1 MAYITVYYIDFD
13 TKEVISTYDYSLE
26 VGQTQS
32 INVQDHIPAGYL
44 DLFTYSNGNF
54 VYDNSIQVV
63 ADEPLYVNGQTGD
76 RFTNNVICFVSA
88 TWDSTSN
95 LPIDDLSDSIDLVSI
110 IPTHTSE
117 IAPVDVIDN
126 ISITENAMS
135 GQFLTIGDICY
146 PTCSV
151 SLFKGEYTTATVF
164 LKGSE
169 FYVVAQ
175 MFGIYQILGKFT
187 ITNEPVVGTDTVS
200 FEASGVLSSEGI
212 NSVVDLTEVLTEQR
226 KTEILEVQPSLD
238 HIIPASLNNMS
249 YYWYFIVEDIYELFG
264 IPLIID
270 RWDYC
275 REDFIASNNIMELLI
290 PTKTITTSDTDEDGV
305 IETTIENEKEVT
317 WKDIIC
323 NIALLLNCNI
333 VEHGGVIH
341 LKRLPTMESK
351 AKKFYVGADIYDDNS
366 RFSSNNYWLKSA
378 TIKYR
383 EYAIRNSFPQP
394 PIIGGPEDAVFW
406 GNNTRNHTAFEG
418 IPTTWNAGAI
428 EYETT
433 VNCAYFRPYFWRSTQ
448 TNNQL
453 ITLLWNKR
461 AAKAL
466 YRSFDIDEDITWEG
480 LNVFNG
486 VPDVVYTPADVSFL
500 GWNPLMSIGNCF
512 ICVDYE
518 GNNRIIY
525 VGNQT
530 ISYSGGI
537 SVSVSSTC
545 NLEDGTESEYTTSEI
560 SSTASGGVANI
571 QSIVNQMLEGAL
583 IRDNVLNGSKIT
595 DATITGGKI
604 TDATI
609 TNTKIADSTITGSK
623 IADST
628 ITNTQIANSTITG
641 SKIVDGTLDGSTKI
655 ADATI
660 SFAKIDNSFVGSLF
674 ADSAFVQEFEAEVA
688 TFGYITSA
696 EADLAYA
703 DIDFA
708 NIGQSA
714 ITNLTSNTAF
724 INALDAEIASF
735 GYITAQQAD
744 LDYAKIDF
752 ANVANGAIGTALI
765 QDGAISDAK
774 IGGMSANKLTA
785 GTIDAS
791 NITVTNLNATN
802 ITTGRITVDG
812 ITIDVTNNEASI
824 DGGYIEDGTITMN
837 GFSSDVVARIDGAI
851 ETFTCNDIPTLQNYP
866 VNTWIASDYDK
877 HVGDVA
883 YVVNPSSSADGYTYR
898 FTKSSDNQFS
908 WVLIKDT
915 DITKAL
921 QDIID
926 IQGDVDA
933 IESFDSTVSSFMTNT
948 DSEIKSIKSRTSSLE
963 TTMGTKVDT
972 STFNE
977 LSQTV
982 DENSSSITSLSK
994 TVSGKADSS
1003 TVSSL
1008 SNTVNTISQKTDANT
1023 SSISS
1028 LTTTVSSK
1036 ADASNVY
1043 TKTET
1048 DSKISVVQ
1056 QDLTGFKTTVSDTY
1070 ATQETVSSKADNST
1084 VSALTQRVTSAE
1096 SNITQNATNI
1106 TTKVSKTDFTGQNM
1120 MSMINQDASSVT
1132 ISASK
1137 VNLNGYLNITNS
1149 FGNKNLFKLKDSV
1162 PGFFEER
1169 GVTIFPQAPPKER
1182 TTDYIPVVASGTY
1195 TVQAWYDTT
1204 NPTSSYEWI
1213 CVNVYDS
1220 NKNYISQPI
1229 REHINSSNYKKFTLN
1244 IPSNGAY
1251 VRISSRWVEKGYE
1264 YAKVKLEKGTTA
1276 SPWTIAPE
1284 DEVDSS
1290 DIYSANTTT
1299 IDGGKITTG
1308 TITANQITVGNLSDL
1323 SDDMGTIT
1331 AGVLKSHNYVADTS
1345 GMKLTLSDGVWDS
1358 KDFKISSTGAIT
1370 STAGTIGGWTIDDE
1384 EMYCRIDDGSSINS
1398 ISLDASIGEIK
1409 TSKHHVSQGY
1419 NVNSGLQMD
1428 SSITISTISTDVNDD
1443 SSGYLQSN
1451 DIRANLIQLNDGRIS
1466 SGHYVDVQRVSL
1478 SANTRGYYLGLKITT
1493 STNAITYYDATGIT
1507 SDNSNFAITLPN
1519 ASISSAGAIST
1530 SSTISATGLITAKGG
1545 VNSWGKLEGNTLK
1558 INNTGTSSFNILGG
1572 GSIAGALAVGGNITS
1587 NNKNVVVDN
1596 YSSGFMAFTNDTASA
1611 NTVKSS
1617 TSVRYN
1623 LASVTLTPGV
1633 YIIECMAE
1641 WRSNSSTG
1649 YRDICLS
1656 TSSNGGKIDKYCES
1670 TVAPSNAYDRQI
1682 FTYTTH
1688 ITSNTTFYLTAQQ
1701 NSGGD
1706 ISTLGGIRALRIGN
1720 N

>member
-26 VGQTQS
+26 VGQTQN

-44 DLFTYSNGNF
+44 DLFTYNNGNF

-76 RFTNNVICFVSA
+76 RFTNNVLCFASA
-88 TWDSTSN
+88 TWDGTSN
-95 LPIDDLSDSIDLVSI
+95 LPIDDLSDGIEGMSVV
-110 IPTHTSE
+110 PVHTSE
-117 IAPVDVIDN
+117 IAPIDIVDS

-135 GQFLTIGDICY
+135 GQFLTIGDVCY

-175 MFGIYQILGKFT
+175 IFGIYQILGKFT

-226 KTEILEVQPSLD
+226 KAEILEVQPSLES
-238 HIIPASLNNMS
+238 IVSPTNNNMS

-275 REDFIASNNIMELLI
+275 REDFLASNNIMELLI
-290 PTKTITTSDTDEDGV
+290 PTKTISTSDTDEDGV
-305 IETTIENEKEVT
+305 IETTIENEKEIT

-341 LKRLPTMESK
+341 LKRLPTMGSK

-366 RFSSNNYWLKSA
+366 RFSSNNYWLKST

-383 EYAIRNSFPQP
+383 EYAIRNTFPQP
-394 PIIGGPEDAVFW
+394 TLIGGPEDAVFW
-406 GNNTRNHTAFEG
+406 GNGTRNHTAFEG
-418 IPTTWNAGAI
+418 IPTSWNAGAI

-448 TNNQL
+448 TNKQL
-453 ITLLWNKR
+453 INLLGNIR

-486 VPDVVYTPADVSFL
+486 VPDVVYTPADVNFL

-512 ICVDYE
+512 ICADYE
-518 GNNRIIY
+518 GDNRIIY

-530 ISYSGGI
+530 ISYSGGVT
-537 SVSVSSTC
+537 VSVSSTC
-545 NLEDGTESEYTTSEI
+545 NLEDGTSSEYTTSEI
-560 SSTASGGVANI
+560 SSTATGGVANI
-571 QSIVNQMLEGAL
+571 QSIVNQMLEGVL

-609 TNTKIADSTITGSK
+609 TGGKIANSTITSTQ

-628 ITNTQIANSTITG
+628 ITNSKIANSTITG

-655 ADATI
+655 ANATI
-660 SFAKIDNSFVGSLF
+660 SYAKMDSSFVGSLV
-674 ADSAFVQEFEAEVA
+674 ADSAFVTELQ
-688 TFGYITSA
+688 
-696 EADLAYA
+696 
-703 DIDFA
+703 
-708 NIGQSA
+708 
-714 ITNLTSNTAF
+714 
-724 INALDAEIASF
+724 AEIASF
-735 GYITAQQAD
+735 GYITSQQAD
-744 LDYAKIDF
+744 LDYAQIDF
-752 ANVANGAIGTALI
+752 ANVANGAIKTALI
-765 QDGAISDAK
+765 QDGAITDAK
-774 IGGMSANKLTA
+774 IGGVSANKLTA

-824 DGGYIEDGTITMN
+824 DGGYIENGTITIN
-837 GFSSDVVARIDGAI
+837 GLSSDVVARIDGAI
-851 ETFTCNDIPTLQNYP
+851 ETFTCTDVPTLQNYP
-866 VNTWIASDYDK
+866 ASTWTSSDYDK

-898 FTKSSDNQFS
+898 FTKSSNNQFS

-926 IQGDVDA
+926 IQGDISA

-948 DSEIKSIKSRTSSLE
+948 DSEITSLKGRTSSLE

-972 STFNE
+972 STFNT

-982 DENSSSITSLSK
+982 DT
-994 TVSGKADSS
+994 
-1003 TVSSL
+1003 
-1008 SNTVNTISQKTDANT
+1008 NT
-1023 SSISS
+1023 SNITT
-1028 LTTTVSSK
+1028 LTTT
-1036 ADASNVY
+1036 
-1043 TKTET
+1043 T
-1048 DSKISVVQ
+1048 DS
-1056 QDLTGFKTTVSDTY
+1056 LGTRM
-1070 ATQETVSSKADNST
+1070 TQ
-1084 VSALTQRVTSAE
+1084 AE
-1096 SNITQNATNI
+1096 SDITQNAQAI
-1106 TTKVSKTDFTGQNM
+1106 TTKVSTTDFTGQNM
-1120 MSMINQDASSVT
+1120 MSLINQDASSVT

-1137 VNLNGYLNITNS
+1137 VNLDGAVTFSSFSSALQNQVTGISNTANS
-1149 FGNKNLFKLKDSV
+1149 AYAHTQMLDTRNDNQPPSWYTAKTRGIYNEFKLCSTIGISTTATYCYLTTYV
-1162 PGFFEER
+1162 PWQGLSGGLPIQEATFSESDAVYR
-1169 GVTIFPQAPPKER
+1169 RYGTS
-1182 TTDYIPVVASGTY
+1182 ASEWS
-1195 TVQAWYDTT
+1195 AWKSTSKILAGWQYSDTT
-1204 NPTSSYEWI
+1204 Y
-1213 CVNVYDS
+1213 
-1220 NKNYISQPI
+1220 
-1229 REHINSSNYKKFTLN
+1229 
-1244 IPSNGAY
+1244 
-1251 VRISSRWVEKGYE
+1251 
-1264 YAKVKLEKGTTA
+1264 
-1276 SPWTIAPE
+1276 
-1284 DEVDSS
+1284 
-1290 DIYSANTTT
+1290 
-1299 IDGGKITTG
+1299 IDGGNIYTG
-1308 TITANQITVGNLSDL
+1308 TITAGKITVSNLSTI
-1323 SDDMGTIT
+1323 SANMGEIT
-1331 AGVLKSHNYVADTS
+1331 AGTLKSDNYVADTS

-1370 STAGTIGGWTIDDE
+1370 STAGTIGGWTINNNTLTSIIHPEDE
-1384 EMYCRIDDGSSINS
+1384 TEVTRSAIISSS
-1398 ISLDASIGEIK
+1398 D
-1409 TSKHHVSQGY
+1409 T
-1419 NVNSGLQMD
+1419 
-1428 SSITISTISTDVNDD
+1428 SITIKWSEGLGSSMYSKLEYSQLITHYGNLLLQRDACYTDKKAEIEYTAGGSYRKHYLCEYGINFTDSSDRYSGDSAMLKLTDVN
-1443 SSGYLQSN
+1443 GGVT
-1451 DIRANLIQLNDGRIS
+1451 IGAKTNDGIVITNNS
-1466 SGHYVDVQRVSL
+1466 SNVFSVS
-1478 SANTRGYYLGLKITT
+1478 TT
-1493 STNAITYYDATGIT
+1493 GAIT
-1507 SDNSNFAITLPN
+1507 
-1519 ASISSAGAIST
+1519 AS
-1530 SSTISATGLITAKGG
+1530 GLITAKNG
-1545 VNSWGKLEGNTLK
+1545 VDSWGKLEGNTLK
-1558 INNTGTSSFNILGG
+1558 INNTGASSFNILGG
-1572 GSIAGALAVGGNITS
+1572 GSIAGTLAVGGNITS

-1596 YSSGFMAFTNDTASA
+1596 YASGFMAFTNDTASA
-1611 NTVKSS
+1611 TSVTSS
-1617 TSVRYN
+1617 TSNRYN

-1633 YIIECMAE
+1633 YIIECVAE
-1641 WRSNSSTG
+1641 WRSNSTTG

-1656 TSSNGGKIDKYCES
+1656 TTSQGGKIDKYCES
-1670 TVAPSNAYDRQI
+1670 TVAPSSAYDRQI

-1701 NSGGD
+1701 NSGSS

>member
-26 VGQTQS
+26 VGQTQN

-44 DLFTYSNGNF
+44 DLFTYNNGNF

-88 TWDSTSN
+88 TWDGTSN
-95 LPIDDLSDSIDLVSI
+95 LPIDDSSDGIEGMSVV
-110 IPTHTSE
+110 PVHTSE
-117 IAPVDVIDN
+117 IAPIDIVDS

-226 KTEILEVQPSLD
+226 KTEILEVQPSLESIVSPTD
-238 HIIPASLNNMS
+238 NNMS

-275 REDFIASNNIMELLI
+275 REDFLANNNIMELLI

-305 IETTIENEKEVT
+305 IETTIEDEKEVT

-341 LKRLPTMESK
+341 LKRLPTMGAK

-366 RFSSNNYWLKSA
+366 RFSNNKYWFKSA

-383 EYAIRNSFPQP
+383 EYGIRADSDTNAPVN
-394 PIIGGPEDAVFW
+394 AVFW

-428 EYETT
+428 EYDTT

-448 TNNQL
+448 TNKQL
-453 ITLLWNKR
+453 ITLLWNKTR
-461 AAKAL
+461 AKSL

-486 VPDVVYTPADVSFL
+486 VPDVVYEPADISFL

-512 ICVDYE
+512 ICTDYE
-518 GNNRIIY
+518 GDNRIIY

-530 ISYSGGI
+530 ISYSGGVT
-537 SVSVSSTC
+537 VSVSSTC
-545 NLEDGTESEYTTSEI
+545 NLEDGTSSEYTTSDI
-560 SSTASGGVANI
+560 SSTASGGIANI
-571 QSIVNQMLEGAL
+571 QSIVNQMLEGVL
-583 IRDNVLNGSKIT
+583 IRDNALNGTKIT

-609 TNTKIADSTITGSK
+609 TGSKIANSTITSTQ

-628 ITNTQIANSTITG
+628 ITNAKIANSTITG

-655 ADATI
+655 ANATI
-660 SFAKIDNSFVGSLF
+660 SYAKMDNSFVGSLV
-674 ADSAFVQEFEAEVA
+674 ADSAFVTELQAEIA
-688 TFGYITSA
+688 TFGYITS
-696 EADLAYA
+696 
-703 DIDFA
+703 
-708 NIGQSA
+708 
-714 ITNLTSNTAF
+714 
-724 INALDAEIASF
+724 
-735 GYITAQQAD
+735 QQAD
-744 LDYAKIDF
+744 LDYAQIDF
-752 ANVANGAIGTALI
+752 ANVANGSIGTALI

-774 IGGMSANKLTA
+774 IGGVSANKLTA

-866 VNTWIASDYDK
+866 ASTWTASDYDK

-898 FTKSSDNQFS
+898 FTKSSNNQFS

-921 QDIID
+921 QDILD
-926 IQGDVDA
+926 LQGDIDA

-948 DSEIKSIKSRTSSLE
+948 DSEITSLKGRTSSLE

-972 STFNE
+972 STFNT

-982 DENSSSITSLSK
+982 DTNSSNI
-994 TVSGKADSS
+994 S
-1003 TVSSL
+1003 T
-1008 SNTVNTISQKTDANT
+1008 
-1023 SSISS
+1023 
-1028 LTTTVSSK
+1028 LTTTTNSLG
-1036 ADASNVY
+1036 
-1043 TKTET
+1043 TRM
-1048 DSKISVVQ
+1048 
-1056 QDLTGFKTTVSDTY
+1056 
-1070 ATQETVSSKADNST
+1070 TQ
-1084 VSALTQRVTSAE
+1084 AE
-1096 SNITQNATNI
+1096 SDITQNAQAI
-1106 TTKVSKTDFTGQNM
+1106 TTKVSSTDFTGQNM
-1120 MSMINQDASSVT
+1120 MSLINQDASSVT

-1137 VNLNGYLNITNS
+1137 VNLNGAVTFSSFSSALQGQINGISNMALNASATAHAAYPHTNMEDTR
-1149 FGNKNLFKLKDSV
+1149 NDN
-1162 PGFFEER
+1162 
-1169 GVTIFPQAPPKER
+1169 QAPSWYMAKGRGSYNEFKR
-1182 TTDYIPVVASGTY
+1182 CSSIDLSVSFTYCYLTTFVPWADSSGGRPTQEVTFSESDAVY
-1195 TVQAWYDTT
+1195 RRYATSDGEWSAWKSTSKILAGWQYSDTT
-1204 NPTSSYEWI
+1204 Y
-1213 CVNVYDS
+1213 
-1220 NKNYISQPI
+1220 
-1229 REHINSSNYKKFTLN
+1229 
-1244 IPSNGAY
+1244 
-1251 VRISSRWVEKGYE
+1251 
-1264 YAKVKLEKGTTA
+1264 
-1276 SPWTIAPE
+1276 
-1284 DEVDSS
+1284 
-1290 DIYSANTTT
+1290 
-1299 IDGGKITTG
+1299 IDGGNIYTG
-1308 TITANQITVGNLSDL
+1308 TITANQITVGDLSDL
-1323 SDDMGTIT
+1323 SDNIGTIT
-1331 AGVLKSHNYVADTS
+1331 AGVLQSHNYVADTS
-1345 GMKLTLSDGVWDS
+1345 GMKLTLLDGTWDS

-1370 STAGTIGGWTIDDE
+1370 STAGTIGGWTIDED
-1384 EMYCRIDDGSSINS
+1384 RIVCGDDYEYIMLNSYNTTIQSNKSFSSYPYDANSHVS
-1398 ISLDASIGEIK
+1398 IS
-1409 TSKHHVSQGY
+1409 TSSVHV
-1419 NVNSGLQMD
+1419 
-1428 SSITISTISTDVNDD
+1428 
-1443 SSGYLQSN
+1443 
-1451 DIRANLIQLNDGRIS
+1451 
-1466 SGHYVDVQRVSL
+1466 
-1478 SANTRGYYLGLKITT
+1478 NTRYSEISNPNLGYEDWCSVTDGYVELVNAKFRIEDHVIHNYDEKRIKISVSKYNPFFGIKMSTGSADT
-1493 STNAITYYDATGIT
+1493 SYNDTYYEATGIT
-1507 SDNSNFAITLPN
+1507 SDYSNFAITLPN
-1519 ASISSAGAIST
+1519 ASISSAGAITT
-1530 SSTISATGLITAKGG
+1530 SSTIASTGLITAKGG
-1545 VNSWGKLEGNTLK
+1545 VDSWGKLEGNTLK
-1558 INNTGTSSFNILGG
+1558 INNTGASSFNILGG

-1596 YSSGFMAFTNDTASA
+1596 YASGFMAFTNDTASPNDVA
-1611 NTVKSS
+1611 SS
-1617 TSVRYN
+1617 TSARYN
-1623 LASVTLTPGV
+1623 LASLTLTPGV
-1633 YIIECMAE
+1633 YIIECVAE
-1641 WRSNSSTG
+1641 WRSNSSAG

-1656 TSSNGGKIDKYCES
+1656 TTSNGSKIDKYCES
-1670 TVAPSNAYDRQI
+1670 TIAPSSAYDRQI

-1688 ITSNTTFYLTAQQ
+1688 ITSNTKFYLTAQQ
-1701 NSGGD
+1701 NSGGP
-1706 ISTLGGIRALRIGN
+1706 ITTLGGIRALRIGN

>member
-26 VGQTQS
+26 VGQTQN

-44 DLFTYSNGNF
+44 DLFTYNNGNF

-88 TWDSTSN
+88 TWDGNSN
-95 LPIDDLSDSIDLVSI
+95 LSIDDLSDAIERMSVV
-110 IPTHTSE
+110 PVHTSE
-117 IAPVDVIDN
+117 IAPIDIVDS

-135 GQFLTIGDICY
+135 GQFLTIGDICC

-187 ITNEPVVGTDTVS
+187 VSSEPTIDTDIIS
-200 FEASGVLSSEGI
+200 FEGSGVLASDGI
-212 NSVVDLTEVLTEQR
+212 NSVVNLADVMTSER
-226 KTEILEVQPSLD
+226 INEILQVQPSLD

-249 YYWYFIVEDIYELFG
+249 YYWYFIVEDIFNLFG

-275 REDFIASNNIMELLI
+275 RETFIAENNIMELLL
-290 PTKTITTSDTDEDGV
+290 PSVTVSTSADSDGNMV
-305 IETTIENEKEVT
+305 TSTEEEKAIT
-317 WKDIIC
+317 WKDILT
-323 NIALLLNCNI
+323 NIALLLDCNV
-333 VEHGGVIH
+333 VEHGGAIH
-341 LKRLPTMESK
+341 LKKLPQMSSK
-351 AKKFYVGADIYDDNS
+351 SQLLNVSSDIYDGNS
-366 RFSSNNYWLKSA
+366 RFSNNKYWFKSA
-378 TIKYR
+378 TVKYR
-383 EYAIRNSFPQP
+383 EYGIRADSDTNAPVN
-394 PIIGGPEDAVFW
+394 AVFW
-406 GNNTRNHTAFEG
+406 GNNTRNHTAFTG
-418 IPTTWNAGAI
+418 VPSTWNAGSI
-428 EYETT
+428 EYTT
-433 VNCAYFRPYFWRSTQ
+433 DVNCSYLKPYIWRHLYTGKQ
-448 TNNQL
+448 I
-453 ITLLWNKR
+453 ITLLGNKTR
-461 AAKAL
+461 AKSL
-466 YRSFDIDEDITWEG
+466 YRSFDIDEDITWKG

-486 VPDVVYTPADVSFL
+486 VPDVVYEPADISFL

-512 ICVDYE
+512 ICTDYE
-518 GNNRIIY
+518 GDNRIIY

-530 ISYSGGI
+530 ISYSGGVT
-537 SVSVSSTC
+537 VSVSSTC
-545 NLEDGTESEYTTSEI
+545 NLEDGTSSEYTTSDI
-560 SSTASGGVANI
+560 SSTASGGIANI
-571 QSIVNQMLEGAL
+571 QSIVNQMLEGVL
-583 IRDNVLNGSKIT
+583 IRDNALNGTKIT

-609 TNTKIADSTITGSK
+609 TGSKIANSTITSTQ

-628 ITNTQIANSTITG
+628 ITNAKIANSTITG

-655 ADATI
+655 ANATI
-660 SFAKIDNSFVGSLF
+660 SYAKMDNSFVGSLV
-674 ADSAFVQEFEAEVA
+674 ADSAFVTELQAEIA
-688 TFGYITSA
+688 TFGYITS
-696 EADLAYA
+696 
-703 DIDFA
+703 
-708 NIGQSA
+708 
-714 ITNLTSNTAF
+714 
-724 INALDAEIASF
+724 
-735 GYITAQQAD
+735 QQAD
-744 LDYAKIDF
+744 LDYAQIDF
-752 ANVANGAIGTALI
+752 ANVANGSIGTALI

-774 IGGMSANKLTA
+774 IGGVSANKLTA

-866 VNTWIASDYDK
+866 ASTWTPSDYDK

-898 FTKSSDNQFS
+898 FTKSSNNQYS

-921 QDIID
+921 QDILD
-926 IQGDVDA
+926 LQGDVDA

-948 DSEIKSIKSRTSSLE
+948 DSEITSLKGRTSSLE

-972 STFNE
+972 STFNT

-982 DENSSSITSLSK
+982 DTNSSNI
-994 TVSGKADSS
+994 S
-1003 TVSSL
+1003 T
-1008 SNTVNTISQKTDANT
+1008 
-1023 SSISS
+1023 
-1028 LTTTVSSK
+1028 LTTTTNSLG
-1036 ADASNVY
+1036 
-1043 TKTET
+1043 TRM
-1048 DSKISVVQ
+1048 
-1056 QDLTGFKTTVSDTY
+1056 
-1070 ATQETVSSKADNST
+1070 TQ
-1084 VSALTQRVTSAE
+1084 AE
-1096 SNITQNATNI
+1096 SDITQNAQAI
-1106 TTKVSKTDFTGQNM
+1106 TTKVSSTDFTGQNM
-1120 MSMINQDASSVT
+1120 MSLINQDSSSVT

-1149 FGNKNLFKLKDSV
+1149 FGNRNLFKLKDSV
-1162 PGFFEER
+1162 PGYFEASS
-1169 GVTIFPQAPPKER
+1169 GSIVPQASTKER
-1182 TTDYIPVVASGTY
+1182 TTDYIPVTASGTY

-1284 DEVDSS
+1284 DDVNSS
-1290 DIYSANTTT
+1290 DIYSTNTTT

-1308 TITANQITVGNLSDL
+1308 TITANQITVGDLSDL
-1323 SDDMGTIT
+1323 SDNIGTIT
-1331 AGVLKSHNYVADTS
+1331 AGVLQSHNYVADTS
-1345 GMKLTLSDGVWDS
+1345 GMKLTLLDGTWDS

-1370 STAGTIGGWTIDDE
+1370 STAGTIGGWTIDED
-1384 EMYCRIDDGSSINS
+1384 RIVCGDDYEYIMLNSYNTTIQSNKSFSSYPYDANSRVS
-1398 ISLDASIGEIK
+1398 IS
-1409 TSKHHVSQGY
+1409 TSSVHV
-1419 NVNSGLQMD
+1419 
-1428 SSITISTISTDVNDD
+1428 
-1443 SSGYLQSN
+1443 
-1451 DIRANLIQLNDGRIS
+1451 
-1466 SGHYVDVQRVSL
+1466 
-1478 SANTRGYYLGLKITT
+1478 NTRYSEISNPNLGYEDWCSVTDGYVELVNAKFRIEDHVIHNYDEKRIKISVSKYNPFFGIKMSTGSADT
-1493 STNAITYYDATGIT
+1493 SYNDTYYEATGIT
-1507 SDNSNFAITLPN
+1507 SDYSNFAITLPN
-1519 ASISSAGAIST
+1519 ASISSAGAITT
-1530 SSTISATGLITAKGG
+1530 SSTIASTGLITAKGG
-1545 VNSWGKLEGNTLK
+1545 VDSWGKLEGNTLK
-1558 INNTGTSSFNILGG
+1558 INNTGASSFNILGG

-1587 NNKNVVVDN
+1587 NNKKVVVDD
-1596 YSSGFMAFTNDTASA
+1596 YASGFMAFTNDTASPNDVA
-1611 NTVKSS
+1611 SS
-1617 TSVRYN
+1617 TSARYN
-1623 LASVTLTPGV
+1623 LASLTLTPGV
-1633 YIIECMAE
+1633 YIIECVAE
-1641 WRSNSSTG
+1641 WRSNSSAG

-1656 TSSNGGKIDKYCES
+1656 TTSNGSKIDKYCES
-1670 TVAPSNAYDRQI
+1670 TIAPSSAYDRQI

-1688 ITSNTTFYLTAQQ
+1688 ITSNTKFYLTAQQ
-1701 NSGGD
+1701 NSGNP

>member
-26 VGQTQS
+26 VGQTQN

-44 DLFTYSNGNF
+44 DLFTYNNGNF

-76 RFTNNVICFVSA
+76 RFTNNVLCFVSA
-88 TWDSTSN
+88 TWDGSSE
-95 LPIDDLSDSIDLVSI
+95 LSIDDLSDSIEGMSVV
-110 IPTHTSE
+110 PVHTSE
-117 IAPVDVIDN
+117 IAPIDIVDS

-135 GQFLTIGDICY
+135 GQFLTIGDISY

-169 FYVVAQ
+169 FYVVTQ

-212 NSVVDLTEVLTEQR
+212 NSVVDLTEVLTAQR
-226 KTEILEVQPSLD
+226 MTEILEVQPSLD
-238 HIIPASLNNMS
+238 HIVSPTSNNMS
-249 YYWYFIVEDIYELFG
+249 YFWYFIVEDIYELFG

-305 IETTIENEKEVT
+305 IETTIENEKEIT

-341 LKRLPTMESK
+341 LKRLPTMGSK

-394 PIIGGPEDAVFW
+394 TLIGGPEDAVFW

-433 VNCAYFRPYFWRSTQ
+433 VNCAYFRPYLWRNTQ
-448 TNNQL
+448 TNKQL
-453 ITLLWNKR
+453 ITLLGNKR

-486 VPDVVYTPADVSFL
+486 VPDVVYTPADVNFL

-512 ICVDYE
+512 ICADYE
-518 GNNRIIY
+518 GDNRIIY

-530 ISYSGGI
+530 ISYSGGVT
-537 SVSVSSTC
+537 VSVSSTC
-545 NLEDGTESEYTTSEI
+545 NLEDGTSSEYTTSEI
-560 SSTASGGVANI
+560 SSTATGGVANI
-571 QSIVNQMLEGAL
+571 QSIVNQMLEGVL
-583 IRDNVLNGSKIT
+583 IRDNALNGTKITDATITGSKIT
-595 DATITGGKI
+595 DATITG
-604 TDATI
+604 
-609 TNTKIADSTITGSK
+609 SK
-623 IADST
+623 IANST
-628 ITNTQIANSTITG
+628 ITNTQIADSTITG

-655 ADATI
+655 ANATI
-660 SFAKIDNSFVGSLF
+660 SFAKMDNSFVGSLV
-674 ADSAFVQEFEAEVA
+674 ADSAFVTELQ
-688 TFGYITSA
+688 
-696 EADLAYA
+696 
-703 DIDFA
+703 
-708 NIGQSA
+708 
-714 ITNLTSNTAF
+714 
-724 INALDAEIASF
+724 AEIASF
-735 GYITAQQAD
+735 GYITAQEAD
-744 LDYAKIDF
+744 LEYAQIDF
-752 ANVANGAIGTALI
+752 ANVANGAINTALI
-765 QDGAISDAK
+765 HDGAITDAK
-774 IGGMSANKLTA
+774 IATMSANKLTA

-824 DGGYIEDGTITMN
+824 DGGYIENGTITIN
-837 GFSSDVVARIDGAI
+837 GLSSDVVARIDGAI
-851 ETFTCNDIPTLQNYP
+851 ETFTCTDVPTLQNYP
-866 VNTWIASDYDK
+866 ASTWTSSDYDK

-898 FTKSSDNQFS
+898 FTKSSNNQYS

-921 QDIID
+921 QDILD
-926 IQGDVDA
+926 LQGDVDA

-948 DSEIKSIKSRTSSLE
+948 DSEITSLKGRTSSLE

-972 STFNE
+972 STFNT

-982 DENSSSITSLSK
+982 DTNSSNIT
-994 TVSGKADSS
+994 
-1003 TVSSL
+1003 
-1008 SNTVNTISQKTDANT
+1008 
-1023 SSISS
+1023 S
-1028 LTTTVSSK
+1028 LTTTTNSLG
-1036 ADASNVY
+1036 
-1043 TKTET
+1043 TRM
-1048 DSKISVVQ
+1048 
-1056 QDLTGFKTTVSDTY
+1056 
-1070 ATQETVSSKADNST
+1070 TQ
-1084 VSALTQRVTSAE
+1084 AE
-1096 SNITQNATNI
+1096 SDITQNAQAI
-1106 TTKVSKTDFTGQNM
+1106 TTKVSSTDFTGQNM
-1120 MSMINQDASSVT
+1120 MSLINQDASSVT

-1149 FGNKNLFKLKDSV
+1149 FGNRNLFRLKDSV
-1162 PGFFEER
+1162 PGYFEASS
-1169 GVTIFPQAPPKER
+1169 GTIVAQAATKER
-1182 TTDYIPVVASGTY
+1182 TTDYIPVTASGTY
-1195 TVQAWYDTT
+1195 TLQAWYDTT

-1220 NKNYISQPI
+1220 NKNYISQPV
-1229 REHINSSNYKKFTLN
+1229 RDHISSTNYKKYTLN

-1251 VRISSRWVEKGYE
+1251 VRVSSRWVEKGYE

-1284 DEVDSS
+1284 DDVNSS

-1308 TITANQITVGNLSDL
+1308 TITANKITVTDL
-1323 SDDMGTIT
+1323 SAISANLGTIT
-1331 AGVLKSHNYVADTS
+1331 AGVLQSNNYVAGTS

-1370 STAGTIGGWTIDDE
+1370 STAGTIGGWTIDEDE
-1384 EMYCRIDDGSSINS
+1384 IVCGDDSEY
-1398 ISLDASIGEIK
+1398 ISLDAYNMTIQSNLIF
-1409 TSKHHVSQGY
+1409 TSYPYDANSHVSIKAG
-1419 NVNSGLQMD
+1419 
-1428 SSITISTISTDVNDD
+1428 
-1443 SSGYLQSN
+1443 
-1451 DIRANLIQLNDGRIS
+1451 
-1466 SGHYVDVQRVSL
+1466 YVDVETWYREMSDYDSGYVQRNIINDSYIELLNAKFRTEDSVIHTYDEKRLNISVSKYNPFFGIKMSIG
-1478 SANTRGYYLGLKITT
+1478 SADT
-1493 STNAITYYDATGIT
+1493 SYNDTYYEATGIT

-1530 SSTISATGLITAKGG
+1530 TSTISATGNITSTGGTITAPT
-1545 VNSWGKLEGNTLK
+1545 VSLTN
-1558 INNTGTSSFNILGG
+1558 G
-1572 GSIAGALAVGGNITS
+1572 GSITS
-1587 NNKNVVVDN
+1587 SQSVVSVSASVLTTNASYMTISNKKVVVDD

-1611 NTVKSS
+1611 TSVTSS
-1617 TSVRYN
+1617 TSNRYN

-1633 YIIECMAE
+1633 YIIECVAE
-1641 WRSNSSTG
+1641 WRSNSTTG

-1656 TSSNGGKIDKYCES
+1656 TTSQGAKIDKYCES
-1670 TVAPSNAYDRQI
+1670 TVAPSSAYDRQI

-1701 NSGGD
+1701 NSGSS